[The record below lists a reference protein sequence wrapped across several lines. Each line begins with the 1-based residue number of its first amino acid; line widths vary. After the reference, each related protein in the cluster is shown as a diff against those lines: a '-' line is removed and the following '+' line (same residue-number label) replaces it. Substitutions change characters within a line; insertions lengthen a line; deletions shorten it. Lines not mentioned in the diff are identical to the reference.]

1 MTALDGGNDAICAY
15 TVADAGSTVA
25 IISNVSQKDTLTVSL
40 DVLRGAELLGG
51 IGGAAFADGTAN
63 LPPLSGIIVRLP

>member
-1 MTALDGGNDAICAY
+1 M
-15 TVADAGSTVA
+15 ADAGRTVA
-25 IISNVSQKDTLTVSL
+25 IISNISEKDTLTVSL
-40 DVLRGAELLGG
+40 VVLRGAELLGG